1 MSHRNIRIF
10 EAAERGETTAW
21 IAARFRLSK
30 SYTRML
36 LRQARGSARTRAKVV
51 SDLRRTWARKL
62 VDKGFTHTEAAAE
75 IGCARSTL
83 FE

>member
-10 EAAERGETTAW
+10 EAAERGETTAR
-21 IAARFRLSK
+21 IAARFQLSK
-30 SYTRML
+30 SYTRLL
-36 LRQARGSARTRAKVV
+36 LRQARGSARTRAKAI
-51 SDLRRTWARKL
+51 SDLRRMWASKL
-62 VDKGFTHTEAAAE
+62 VMKGFTQDEAAAE